1 MLILLKVTKQREFST
16 YTVILHAKLTDYL
29 LTRMYSMSFQYVGKS
44 ETTFSISFN
53 KYWKELSNP
62 KAIQV

>member
-1 MLILLKVTKQREFST
+1 MQ
-16 YTVILHAKLTDYL
+16 KLTDYL
-29 LTRMYSMSFQYVGKS
+29 LNRMYSMSFQYVGKS
-44 ETTFSISFN
+44 ETTFNISFN